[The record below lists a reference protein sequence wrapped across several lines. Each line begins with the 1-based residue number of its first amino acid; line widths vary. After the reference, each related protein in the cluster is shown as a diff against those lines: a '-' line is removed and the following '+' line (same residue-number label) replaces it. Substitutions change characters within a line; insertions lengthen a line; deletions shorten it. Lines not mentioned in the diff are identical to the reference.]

1 MARIKTILSE
11 RMHAYGDAYAIQR
24 QHREEAQ
31 IRREHA
37 VMSKAKRAAEERQA
51 LLKAKEEDKLLQIP
65 DSDPSEVTVEHIQSR
80 RGRMARRRLQELQ
93 NASGQTVVE
102 SAPTS
107 SSTLS

>member
-31 IRREHA
+31 TRREQA
-37 VMSKAKRAAEERQA
+37 IKTKAKRAAEERRA
-51 LLKAKEEDKLLQIP
+51 SLKAREEGRVLQIP

-80 RGRMARRRLQELQ
+80 RGRITRRRLQELQ
-93 NASGQTVVE
+93 NTSGPSVVE
-102 SAPTS
+102 SAVS
-107 SSTLS
+107 SSPASS